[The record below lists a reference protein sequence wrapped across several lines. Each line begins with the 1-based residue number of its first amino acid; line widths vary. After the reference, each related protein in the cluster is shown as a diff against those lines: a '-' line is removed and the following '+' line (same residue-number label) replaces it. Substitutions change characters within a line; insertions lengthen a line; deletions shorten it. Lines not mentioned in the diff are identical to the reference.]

1 MQSPDEFCQ
10 KIDSKLR
17 LSIIISLAAVFAAAC
32 VASLLIYFFAPVD
45 VFSMGSFPYEE
56 NSRGKNGCFLMTMA
70 QSDGTE
76 EFSVVS
82 SELSDG
88 VFSAVILGKNLGN
101 EDIILKPADFC
112 VYATDVQNGGKS
124 KICCV
129 KMTENVVIS
138 SGSNEEL
145 TISAYLPEGLHYD
158 GCKMSAFISVGG
170 RGESIGLMLN

>member
-1 MQSPDEFCQ
+1 
-10 KIDSKLR
+10 
-17 LSIIISLAAVFAAAC
+17 
-32 VASLLIYFFAPVD
+32 
-45 VFSMGSFPYEE
+45 
-56 NSRGKNGCFLMTMA
+56 MTMS
-70 QSDGTE
+70 QSDGKE
-76 EFSVVS
+76 EFTVVS

-129 KMTENVVIS
+129 RMTENVVIS
-138 SGSNEEL
+138 SGSNEEF
-145 TISAYLPEGLHYD
+145 TISAYLPDGIYYD